1 MTVNVVVVG
10 LGYWGPN
17 VARAVTAV
25 KGGRLYGICDMDPAR
40 LQRFAGMY
48 PSAIA
53 FSSLD
58 DVLADD
64 QVQAV
69 ILATPVD
76 SHFRLAQRVLLA
88 GKHLLV
94 EKPLARTSAE
104 CRTLIELADTNHLT
118 LMVGH
123 VFLYN
128 AAVRK
133 VREYIASGEL
143 GDIHYAYSQRLNLG
157 QVRRDV
163 NALWNFAPHD
173 FSILSWW
180 LGGGPSRVTA
190 RGFCYVQ
197 PGIEDVV
204 FVTADFAGGVG
215 ANIHIS
221 WLDPQKVRLM
231 TVVGSRKMI
240 VYDDTQPDNRV
251 AIYDKGVDR
260 VGGDPSRSGLGSF
273 ETFDQFQ
280 LLHRAGDVLIPK
292 VDFTEPL
299 QVQGQHFVDC
309 IRDGTVPLTDG
320 RSGLAVVEALEAA
333 QRSMEQG
340 GVAVEVERQGR

>member
-1 MTVNVVVVG
+1 MTVHVTVVG

-17 VARAVTAV
+17 VARATTAI
-25 KGGRLYGICDMDPAR
+25 KGGRLYGICETDPAR
-40 LQRFAGMY
+40 LERFAGMY
-48 PSAIA
+48 PSAVA
-53 FSSLD
+53 FPTLD
-58 DVLADD
+58 DALADD
-64 QVQAV
+64 QVHAV

-76 SHFRLAQRVLLA
+76 THFELAERVLRA

-104 CRTLIELADTNHLT
+104 CRTLIELADAGRLT

-133 VREYIASGEL
+133 VREYIDSGEL

-204 FVTADFAGGVG
+204 FVTADFPGGVG

-240 VYDDTQPDNRV
+240 VYDDTSPDSRV
-251 AIYDKGVDR
+251 TIYDKGVDR
-260 VGGDPSRSGLGSF
+260 VGGEGAQGLGSF
-273 ETFDQFQ
+273 ETFAQFQ

-309 IRDGTVPLTDG
+309 IRDGAVPLTDG
-320 RSGLAVVEALEAA
+320 RSGLAVVQALEAA
-333 QRSMEQG
+333 QQSMERG
-340 GVAVEVERQGR
+340 GAAVDVDG

>member
-1 MTVNVVVVG
+1 MTVNLTVVG

-25 KGGRLYGICDMDPAR
+25 KGGRLYGICETDPAR
-40 LQRFAGMY
+40 LERFAGMY
-48 PSAIA
+48 PSAVA
-53 FSSLD
+53 FPTLD
-58 DVLADD
+58 DALADD
-64 QVQAV
+64 QVHAV

-76 SHFRLAQRVLLA
+76 THFRLAERVLRA

-104 CRTLIELADTNHLT
+104 CRTLIELADAGRLT

-133 VREYIASGEL
+133 VREYIDSGEL
-143 GDIHYAYSQRLNLG
+143 GNIHYTYSQRLNLG

-173 FSILSWW
+173 FSILSHW

-204 FVTADFAGGVG
+204 FVTADFPGGVG

-240 VYDDTQPDNRV
+240 VYDDTSPDSRV
-251 AIYDKGVDR
+251 TIYDKGVDR
-260 VGGDPSRSGLGSF
+260 VGGEGAQGLGTF
-273 ETFDQFQ
+273 ETFAQFQ

-309 IRDGTVPLTDG
+309 IRDGAVPLTDG
-320 RSGLAVVEALEAA
+320 RSGLAVVQALEAA
-333 QRSMEQG
+333 QRSMERG
-340 GVAVEVERQGR
+340 GAAADVDG

>member
-1 MTVNVVVVG
+1 MTVNIVVVG

-25 KGGRLYGICDMDPAR
+25 KGGRLYGICDSDTAR
-40 LQRFAGMY
+40 LERFAGMY
-48 PSAIA
+48 PSAVA
-53 FSSLD
+53 FPTLD
-58 DVLADD
+58 EVLADE
-64 QVQAV
+64 QVTAV

-76 SHFRLAQRVLLA
+76 SHFRLAERVLRA

-104 CRTLIELADTNHLT
+104 CRTLIELADANRLT

-128 AAVRK
+128 AAVVK
-133 VREYIASGEL
+133 VREYIDSGEL
-143 GDIHYAYSQRLNLG
+143 GDVHYAYSQRLNLG

-173 FSILSWW
+173 FSILSYW
-180 LGGGPSRVTA
+180 LGGGPSQVTA
-190 RGFCYVQ
+190 RGFSYVQ

-204 FVTADFAGGVG
+204 FVTADFPGGVG

-251 AIYDKGVDR
+251 TIYDKGVDR
-260 VGGDPSRSGLGSF
+260 VGGDPSKAGLGSF
-273 ETFDQFQ
+273 ETFAQFQ

-292 VDFTEPL
+292 VSFTEPL
-299 QVQGQHFVDC
+299 QVQGQHFVDS

-340 GVAVEVERQGR
+340 GAAVDVER